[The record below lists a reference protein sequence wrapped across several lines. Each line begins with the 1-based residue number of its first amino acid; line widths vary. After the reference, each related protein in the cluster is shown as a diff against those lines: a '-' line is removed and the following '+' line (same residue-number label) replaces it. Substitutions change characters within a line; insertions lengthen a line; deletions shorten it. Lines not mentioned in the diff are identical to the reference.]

1 MSELVARSTQRC
13 FGGTQSFYEHAS
25 SACGS
30 TMKLSVYLP
39 PQVEHGPV
47 GAVFYL
53 AGLTCTE
60 ETFVIKA
67 GAQRVAAELGLALI
81 APDTSPRVER
91 YPGDDLSWDFGVGAG
106 FYVDAT
112 VEPWARTY
120 KMFSYVTRELPELL
134 CDKLPIDR
142 KRLSVMGHSMGG
154 HGALVAA
161 LRAPEVFRSASALAP
176 ICAPMQCPWGEKAFA
191 GYLGEDRS
199 KWAEY
204 DACELLKSKRF
215 AHAPLIDQGLADKFL
230 AGQLKPELLEARAAE
245 VGQQVQ
251 VRRHEGYDHSYYF
264 VQTFIEAHLRYH
276 AAVWG

>member
-1 MSELVARSTQRC
+1 MSELVTRSSQRC
-13 FGGTQSFYEHAS
+13 FGGAQSFYEHAS
-25 SACGS
+25 SLCGGA
-30 TMKLSVYLP
+30 MKLAVYLP
-39 PQVEHGPV
+39 PQAEKGPV
-47 GAVFYL
+47 PAVFYL

-81 APDTSPRVER
+81 APDTSPRAER
-91 YPGDDLSWDFGVGAG
+91 YPGDDVSWDFGVAAG

-112 VEPWARTY
+112 VDPWSRTY
-120 KMFSYVTRELPELL
+120 KMFSYITRELPELL
-134 CDKLPIDR
+134 CAKLPIDR
-142 KRLSVMGHSMGG
+142 ARMSVMGHSMGG

-176 ICAPMQCPWGEKAFA
+176 ICAPMQCPWGEKAFT

-199 KWAEY
+199 TWAAY

-230 AGQLKPELLEARAAE
+230 VGQLKPELLEARAAE
-245 VGQQVQ
+245 VGQALS

-264 VQTFIEAHLRYH
+264 VQTFIEEHLRFH
-276 AAVWG
+276 RAALG